1 MAKFEILR
9 MQRLKSFYS
18 IRRSVKH
25 ALRAQETPNADPS
38 KLKENS
44 FFFADDVATA
54 MQNFKKRM
62 PDKIRKNA
70 VYAVE
75 FLVTASPEVMKAKSR
90 EAQDSYFADALKY
103 LQDKHGAENVVFA
116 GVHRDETTPHMYAYV
131 VPIDERG
138 KLNCRHFYGAKN
150 ALSELQSDFH
160 AKVGEVHG
168 LDRGIKGSRAR
179 HTSIQEY
186 YARVQKNEAEQFVD
200 YDVEYDAPTIIDRL
214 NPAAYGQKV
223 FDDVAYQ
230 FQEKLRLVK
239 LENYKLQDQVMG
251 LDNARRTAE
260 HYRESHTKLRE
271 LESLT
276 KSFTPEIWE
285 SLRQKRDKRLQAEE
299 LEKERKRAR
308 RIAREMSNEEPRKAT
323 LATKPTEP
331 PRVSRRPNFLRE
343 YPNEKYLLT

>member
-1 MAKFEILR
+1 MG
-9 MQRLKSFYS
+9 LKMLYLLGFTGMKPRHICTLTWCPSMSVESS
-18 IRRSVKH
+18 IAAIFTVRKTHFRSCKV
-25 ALRAQETPNADPS
+25 TFMP
-38 KLKENS
+38 KLGKC
-44 FFFADDVATA
+44 
-54 MQNFKKRM
+54 MGL
-62 PDKIRKNA
+62 IG
-70 VYAVE
+70 
-75 FLVTASPEVMKAKSR
+75 
-90 EAQDSYFADALKY
+90 ALK
-103 LQDKHGAENVVFA
+103 GAGPDTQAF
-116 GVHRDETTPHMYAYV
+116 
-131 VPIDERG
+131 
-138 KLNCRHFYGAKN
+138 KN
-150 ALSELQSDFH
+150 TMPGY
-160 AKVGEVHG
+160 K
-168 LDRGIKGSRAR
+168 
-179 HTSIQEY
+179 
-186 YARVQKNEAEQFVD
+186 KNEAEQFVD

-308 RIAREMSNEEPRKAT
+308 RIAREMSMRSQGRQ
-323 LATKPTEP
+323 L
-331 PRVSRRPNFLRE
+331 
-343 YPNEKYLLT
+343 